1 MIDWPLLLSL
11 LRTAGRPTRV
21 IERDLGLQPGRLAS
35 LASGRTKQP
44 LHDAGEVILAFAR
57 GVLPADQLQRAGVT
71 P

>member
-1 MIDWPLLLSL
+1 MIDWSLLLTL

-21 IERDLGLQPGRLAS
+21 IERELGLQQGRLAS

-44 LHDAGEVILAFAR
+44 LHDTGEVILAFAR
-57 GVLPADQLQRAGVT
+57 TKLPADQLQRAGVA